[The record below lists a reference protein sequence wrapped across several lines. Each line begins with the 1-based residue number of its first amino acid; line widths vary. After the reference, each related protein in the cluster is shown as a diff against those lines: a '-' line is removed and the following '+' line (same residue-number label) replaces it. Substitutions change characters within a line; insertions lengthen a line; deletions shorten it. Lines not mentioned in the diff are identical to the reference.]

1 MIQILILKKERVNK
15 MLDLCKMFGVEE
27 GEKFKFYE
35 YGDIYFIQN
44 GYLYFIDIDS
54 IEKKSYL
61 NINNVVGKNI
71 IKLPKKKQFTDD
83 ELCILR
89 NIDKE
94 YKWIAKD
101 RDGDLWIYTNKPKK
115 EYDRYWKDC
124 SSSKSLSFEPLD
136 IFKNSLF
143 TEIEWEDEEPI
154 CIDDYVDRE
163 NEED

>member
-1 MIQILILKKERVNK
+1 
-15 MLDLCKMFGVEE
+15 MLDLCKIFGVEK
-27 GEKFKFYE
+27 GEKFKIDGYE
-35 YGDIYFIQN
+35 DIYFIEN
-44 GYLYFIDIDS
+44 GYLYYIGDYG
-54 IEKKSYL
+54 EKKSYL
-61 NINNVVGKNI
+61 NINDVAGKNV
-71 IKLPKKKQFTDD
+71 IKLPKKKEFTDD

-143 TEIEWEDEEPI
+143 TEIKWEDEEPVY
-154 CIDDYVDRE
+154 IDDYVDR
-163 NEED
+163 